1 MNSRFRCQEESGV
14 TLLEV
19 LVLIAVMAA
28 TAVVLLPGLGHSKK
42 HSGRIRCVNNL
53 KYVGLAYRIFA
64 TDNGGS
70 YPWEISTNMGGS
82 AEIPLDAANVWKQFA
97 VVSIELAA
105 PKILVCWDDE
115 ESRQTAASF
124 SNFGNTNISYFLG
137 LEADQMVPQTILA
150 GDRNL
155 TTNGQD
161 VGPGLLL
168 LGTNQNS
175 GFSRKIHKYA
185 GNLLLG
191 DGSVQ
196 QVTSRRFQE
205 TVVAAAAASTNA
217 VNRLL
222 IP

>member
-1 MNSRFRCQEESGV
+1 MNSRFRCRAESAF

-28 TAVVLLPGLGHSKK
+28 TAVVLLPSLGHSKK
-42 HSGRIRCVNNL
+42 HSSRIRCVNNL
-53 KYVGLAYRIFA
+53 KNVGLSYHIFT

-70 YPWEISTNMGGS
+70 YPWKISTNTGGS
-82 AEIPLDAANVWKQFA
+82 AEFPLDAANVWRQFV
-97 VVSIELAA
+97 VVSNEMTS
-105 PKILVCWDDE
+105 PKILVCWVDV

-124 SNFGNTNISYFLG
+124 SNFGNTNLSYFIG
-137 LEADQMVPQTILA
+137 LEADEMLPQTILA

-168 LGTNQNS
+168 LGTNQTA
-175 GFSRKIHKYA
+175 GFSKKIHNSA
-185 GNLLLG
+185 GNVLAG

-196 QVTSRRFQE
+196 QCTSWRFQE
-205 TVVAAAAASTNA
+205 AVADAAKASTNA
-217 VNRLL
+217 INRLL